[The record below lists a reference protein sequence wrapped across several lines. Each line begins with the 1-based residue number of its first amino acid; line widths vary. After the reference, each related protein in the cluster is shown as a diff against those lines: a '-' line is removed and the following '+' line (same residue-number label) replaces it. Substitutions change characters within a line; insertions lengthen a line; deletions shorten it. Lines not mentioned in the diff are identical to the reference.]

1 MESKRDPCGT
11 WNGTQC
17 AGPSLCGL
25 YSGECKWVG
34 LGGGPGCG
42 VGGGGVAG
50 DEKGKFNII
59 LTHICCLVPVEVG
72 WVGRVR
78 FQLFLGRSSGHK
90 VPFMPCNG
98 PNNYGEQGI
107 QVFNRTLPRG

>member
-1 MESKRDPCGT
+1 MHCIHGT
-11 WNGTQC
+11 
-17 AGPSLCGL
+17 LCWL
-25 YSGECKWVG
+25 PVVICHLCV
-34 LGGGPGCG
+34 LR
-42 VGGGGVAG
+42 VTG
-50 DEKGKFNII
+50 DEKGKFTII
-59 LTHICCLVPVEVG
+59 LAHICCLVPVEVG